1 MQVTNERNNAVIS
14 RVSAS
19 VYNLVAL
26 LSGLLFGAGLTIS
39 TMVDPARVIAFLDV
53 FGAWEPTLAFVM
65 MGGISVYMP
74 LYWAF
79 VKPKNKTV
87 FGGSLHLPTKTDIDK
102 PLIFGALLFGI
113 GWGISGICPGPAL
126 TNITSGD
133 LGIYAFILSMVIGM
147 ISASKMSKKLG

>member
-1 MQVTNERNNAVIS
+1 MQVTNARNNAVTS
-14 RVSAS
+14 QVSTS
-19 VYNLVAL
+19 TYNLVAL
-26 LSGLLFGAGLTIS
+26 LSGILFGAGLTIS
-39 TMVDPARVIAFLDV
+39 TMVDPARVIGFLDV

-79 VKPKNKTV
+79 VKPKNRTIL
-87 FGGSLHLPTKTDIDK
+87 GSSLHLPTKTDIDK

-133 LGIYAFILSMVIGM
+133 MGIYAFILSMVVGM